1 MSNDQ
6 HSVNVQPSST
16 SRAAGFA
23 LALGILSLPGS
34 LLAWDT
40 LPGGG
45 FVWGLPLAV
54 AAVIVGVKARTRR
67 RVGSRSRDH
76 RHRPRRRD
84 DRHDGH
90 LDGRRR
96 RLTLAA
102 AFPDHGVNV
111 PMVRERVPCSPGAT
125 PRETETSHPLATED
139 VMAPNIPRPDSSP
152 RSVFVVTIA
161 AAVLAALGSCSSS
174 PEPKPDEPKPKVTPT
189 APAPSVDSDPARDR
203 RGLEDRDL

>member
-54 AAVIVGVKARTRR
+54 AAVIVGVKAVRDGASGRGAAITGIVLGGAMIAMMVIWTA
-67 RVGSRSRDH
+67 VGA
-76 RHRPRRRD
+76 
-84 DRHDGH
+84 G
-90 LDGRRR
+90 
-96 RLTLAA
+96 
-102 AFPDHGVNV
+102 
-111 PMVRERVPCSPGAT
+111 
-125 PRETETSHPLATED
+125 
-139 VMAPNIPRPDSSP
+139 
-152 RSVFVVTIA
+152 
-161 AAVLAALGSCSSS
+161 
-174 PEPKPDEPKPKVTPT
+174 
-189 APAPSVDSDPARDR
+189 
-203 RGLEDRDL
+203 

>member
-54 AAVIVGVKARTRR
+54 AAVIVGVQAVR
-67 RVGSRSRDH
+67 GGAS
-76 RHRPRRRD
+76 
-84 DRHDGH
+84 
-90 LDGRRR
+90 GR
-96 RLTLAA
+96 AA
-102 AFPDHGVNV
+102 AITGIVLGGAMIAM
-111 PMVRERVPCSPGAT
+111 MVVWTAVGA
-125 PRETETSHPLATED
+125 
-139 VMAPNIPRPDSSP
+139 
-152 RSVFVVTIA
+152 
-161 AAVLAALGSCSSS
+161 G
-174 PEPKPDEPKPKVTPT
+174 
-189 APAPSVDSDPARDR
+189 
-203 RGLEDRDL
+203 